1 MKLLLYVVLLLVVI
15 GNAQTIE
22 WVATYNGPGD
32 SSDSPHAMVID
43 DNANIYVI
51 GSSMDTSGLYDFV
64 TVKYS
69 SAGVE
74 QWLERYNGATGLYD
88 TPDAIAVDGS
98 GNVYVTGGTQ
108 VSPLP
113 TVRYDYLTVK
123 YDSTGTL
130 RWAETFNGPSDR
142 TDYAVDVAV
151 GPQGNVYVTG
161 FSHRQSTG
169 SDYLTIAYDSLG
181 ATLWTRR
188 YFGPD
193 SANSLDDYA
202 EAIAV
207 DDDGNVY
214 VTGYIRYGTSHDSYG
229 TVKYDMAG
237 NTVWTAEHVDPA
249 GTTRA
254 RFIAV
259 DHNGNVYVTGESYAA
274 GTNADY
280 LTFKYNV
287 NGDSV
292 WARRYNGPG
301 SDQDQPN
308 GMVIDSAGNVYVTGQ
323 SAGSGTYDDC
333 TTIKYAS
340 DGTEEWVATYTSPG
354 SWREMG
360 TDVAVDN
367 SGNVFVSAATREDN
381 NWDYATIKYD
391 SMGVEQW
398 VALYS
403 GPDSLT
409 DIPRS
414 IVFDSEGAVYV
425 TGSSDYFSTNY
436 DFATI
441 KYSQLAIHED
451 SHDSALNTHNLQI
464 FPTLSNQQIHI
475 LYSVRIPSEVAL
487 RLYDLTGRV
496 IETIQEGTVEAGSH
510 EMILNCTDLAS
521 GIYFICATSGNTSS
535 AKKIIVYK

>member
-1 MKLLLYVVLLLVVI
+1 MKYVVYVLLLLAAI

-22 WVATYNGPGD
+22 WVVTYNGPAD
-32 SSDSPHAMVID
+32 SSDSPSAMAID
-43 DNANIYVI
+43 DFANIYVT
-51 GSSMDTSGLYDFV
+51 GQSMDTSNLYDFV
-64 TVKYS
+64 TIKYS
-69 SAGVE
+69 SSGVE
-74 QWLERYNGATGLYD
+74 QWLERYNGATDLYD

-113 TVRYDYLTVK
+113 MPSYDYLTVK

-142 TDYAVDVAV
+142 NDYAVDVAV
-151 GPQGNVYVTG
+151 GPQQNVYVAG
-161 FSHRQSTG
+161 YSHRQSTG

-193 SANSLDDYA
+193 SASSLDDYA
-202 EAIAV
+202 QAIAV
-207 DDDGNVY
+207 DDDGNIY
-214 VTGYIRYGTSHDSYG
+214 VTGWIRYGTNHDGFG

-254 RFIAV
+254 LFIAV

-280 LTFKYNV
+280 LTIKYNAA
-287 NGDSV
+287 GDSL
-292 WARRYNGPG
+292 WARTYNGPG
-301 SDQDQPN
+301 SDQDKPN
-308 GMVIDSAGNVYVTGQ
+308 GMVIDSASNVYVTGQ

-340 DGTEEWVATYTSPG
+340 DGTQEWVATYTSPG

-360 TDVAVDN
+360 TDVAVD
-367 SGNVFVSAATREDN
+367 SWGNVFVSAASNEDN
-381 NWDYATIKYD
+381 NWDYVTIKYD
-391 SMGVEQW
+391 STGAEQW
-398 VALYS
+398 VAFYS

-425 TGSSDYFSTNY
+425 TGSSDYFGTYY

-441 KYSQLAIHED
+441 KYSQLGIYED
-451 SHDSALNTHNLQI
+451 SRDLTLMTSNLKV
-464 FPTLSNQQIHI
+464 FPTLSHRQIHI

-487 RLYDLTGRV
+487 RLYDLTGRL
-496 IETIQEGTVEAGSH
+496 IETIHEGTVSAGTH
-510 EMILNCTDLAS
+510 EMTLNCTDLAP
-521 GIYFICATSGNTSS
+521 GIYFICLTSEQTSS
-535 AKKIIVYK
+535 VKKIIVYK